1 MVKNLKKYY
10 KLIQMTDFNRSS
22 PINIPKKYTKSKYS
36 FNAPPSDSSNF
47 YYELEILFENNKK
60 KMFRKILDK
69 KYADLIEL
77 HDKIK
82 YSDLKSFKIE
92 ITKIPNRDNRSYI
105 MKDKIN
111 KNLNHF
117 SKKNDDI
124 YIEFSKNNIGY
135 TMCTCYYAGIDFTE
149 TFISPPN

>member
-1 MVKNLKKYY
+1 
-10 KLIQMTDFNRSS
+10 MTDFNRSS
-22 PINIPKKYTKSKYS
+22 PINIPKKYTKSNYS
-36 FNAPPSDSSNF
+36 FNVPPSDSSKF
-47 YYELEILFENNKK
+47 YYELEIVFEDNKK

-77 HDKIK
+77 THKIK
-82 YSDLKSFKIE
+82 YSDLKNFTIE
-92 ITKIPNRDNRSYI
+92 ITKIPNRDNRPYI

-117 SKKNDDI
+117 SKKSDDI

-135 TMCTCYYAGIDFTE
+135 TICTCYYAGVDFTE